1 MTTPEPQA
9 RSSARALARNAPWRF
24 LAAFLR
30 EPLTVGAPWPSSRA
44 LARAV
49 VDTCEFPPHATVVE
63 LGPGTG
69 AFTEL
74 LLQRLNPHGCLLAVE
89 ISPTNVEVLRRRFP
103 HCRVIHDSAENLLA
117 HLCGRSADCIVS
129 GLAWANMLP
138 GLQDRIFSA
147 ICGGLAPTGQF
158 VAFAYIHARWA
169 PTTLRFRRLLFENF
183 ARVET
188 SPIIWQNL
196 PPAYVYSCWQP
207 IGRPAPQPNSNH
219 DSHRHRRRSRPQP

>member
-1 MTTPEPQA
+1 MTPDSQTS
-9 RSSARALARNAPWRF
+9 SSARALARNAPWRF

-49 VDTCEFPPHATVVE
+49 VDTCQFAPHATVVE

-74 LLQRLNPHGCLLAVE
+74 LLERLNSRGRLLAIE

-103 HCRVIHDSAENLLA
+103 HCQVIHDSAENLVA
-117 HLCGRSADCIVS
+117 HLGGRRADCIVS

-147 ICGGLAPTGQF
+147 ICRGLAPSGQF
-158 VAFAYIHARWA
+158 VAFGYAHARWA
-169 PTTLRFRRLLFENF
+169 PTTLRFRRLMFENF

-196 PPAYVYSCWQP
+196 PPAYVYSCWRP
-207 IGRPAPQPNSNH
+207 IGPRAAQPRTNH
-219 DSHRHRRRSRPQP
+219 DPDRHRRRSRPQR